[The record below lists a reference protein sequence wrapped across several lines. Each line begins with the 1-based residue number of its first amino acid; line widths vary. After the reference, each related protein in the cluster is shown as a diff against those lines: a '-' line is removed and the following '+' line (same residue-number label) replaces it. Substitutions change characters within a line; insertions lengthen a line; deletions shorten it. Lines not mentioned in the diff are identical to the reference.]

1 MEYILID
8 NFNNTINIVCKDDG
22 SGEPLVFD
30 SLEEAQTDLDEY
42 CQNGIIIP
50 LNTNVIELLGHCK
63 NFISDIL
70 DIEGKE
76 NFDVDWLTKEL
87 DEVLDLK

>member
-42 CQNGIIIP
+42 CQNGQIVP
-50 LNTNVIELLGHCK
+50 LNTNIIALFSKCEG
-63 NFISDIL
+63 FISGIVGESPADYSIEDI
-70 DIEGKE
+70 
-76 NFDVDWLTKEL
+76 TKDL
-87 DEVLDLK
+87 DEVLDLN